1 MIKHSATR
9 LRRATRFRLGS
20 LSSGLSTQ
28 SPRHWSKL
36 TSSQCNVLGLPNRST
51 TETMPH
57 PYRYWLAL
65 HPDIRRPIGG
75 VKQVHRLA
83 EALTHLGREAR
94 IIQDNAEFHPGW
106 FKSTVLTV
114 SYSEFRSSIQLRPDR
129 DIIILPETYLPVLP
143 NVLQGFRNLSLIKM
157 VLTVLVLSLVMV
169 FLTPMKSSNYMLI
182 LN

>member
-1 MIKHSATR
+1 MQRSATR
-9 LRRATRFRLGS
+9 LRRANRFRLGS
-20 LSSGLSTQ
+20 LSSGLRTQ

-36 TSSQCNVLGLPNRST
+36 TSNQCKVLGLPKRSK

-94 IIQDNAEFHPGW
+94 IIQDNSEFHPGW

-114 SYSEFRSSIQLRPDR
+114 SYSEF
-129 DIIILPETYLPVLP
+129 
-143 NVLQGFRNLSLIKM
+143 
-157 VLTVLVLSLVMV
+157 
-169 FLTPMKSSNYMLI
+169 
-182 LN
+182 

>member
-1 MIKHSATR
+1 M
-9 LRRATRFRLGS
+9 
-20 LSSGLSTQ
+20 
-28 SPRHWSKL
+28 
-36 TSSQCNVLGLPNRST
+36 
-51 TETMPH
+51 
-57 PYRYWLAL
+57 
-65 HPDIRRPIGG
+65 
-75 VKQVHRLA
+75 HRLA

-143 NVLQGFRNLSLIKM
+143 RYAPGLPKLIFNQNGAYSFGLKSGDGFPIL
-157 VLTVLVLSLVMV
+157 
-169 FLTPMKSSNYMLI
+169 MKSSNYMLI